1 MWIEY
6 ELNFKGEVREK
17 GMFNSDHIK
26 WIQIEQ
32 HGGGYGQALE
42 MYYDGYD
49 SKCVFIADDKDAVA
63 KVWIALQN
71 ALAGVPS
78 SVTGIGFIGFSRWF
92 LFSSPRRID
101 SKEGVSALHKLV
113 ALRMA
118 LRALRGFC
126 PK

>member
-17 GMFNSDHIK
+17 GMFNSEHIK

-32 HGGGYGQALE
+32 HGGGYGEALE
-42 MYYDGYD
+42 VYYDGYE

-71 ALAGVPS
+71 AIAGVPS
-78 SVTGIGFIGFSRWF
+78 SVTGIGFIRPVQRPF
-92 LFSSPRRID
+92 LND
-101 SKEGVSALHKLV
+101 STLIPSAYDGELPTKPL
-113 ALRMA
+113 
-118 LRALRGFC
+118 C
-126 PK
+126 

>member
-32 HGGGYGQALE
+32 HGGGHGQALE

-49 SKCVFIADDKDAVA
+49 S
-63 KVWIALQN
+63 
-71 ALAGVPS
+71 
-78 SVTGIGFIGFSRWF
+78 
-92 LFSSPRRID
+92 
-101 SKEGVSALHKLV
+101 
-113 ALRMA
+113 
-118 LRALRGFC
+118 
-126 PK
+126 